1 MPNRYRQICYRCW
14 TALNLD
20 QLETFL
26 ALARCGSFTRA
37 AGELHLSQPAVS
49 RHIQKLERE
58 LGTPLLTRR
67 RGRIELSQAGER
79 VRSYAEDVAGGYDRL
94 VADLGQQPSR
104 LAGELRI
111 IASTTPGEFLVPG
124 FVSAF
129 TASHPRV
136 SPRIQIADS
145 AEVVA
150 QLRSRKADVG
160 FSGAKLPGRDLVH
173 RHIATDE
180 IVLAV
185 PPLHSFAGRPSVEL
199 SELAGQPFLT
209 RESGSGTHLSFL
221 ALLAEHGLEAPPYR
235 SVMVLSNTAA
245 IVSAVG
251 SGYGIGLVSCLALQ
265 GRGPGG
271 PVAVRIAGLTLTR
284 SLYLVVEKD
293 RPLPPPAASFAAW
306 VPGQEAPAC
315 T

>member
-1 MPNRYRQICYRCW
+1 M
-14 TALNLD
+14 NLD
-20 QLETFL
+20 QLQTFL
-26 ALARCGSFTRA
+26 LLARCGSFTRA
-37 AGELHLSQPAVS
+37 AAELHLSQPAVS

-58 LGTPLLTRR
+58 LGVTLLTRR
-67 RGRIELSQAGER
+67 RGRVELSPAGER
-79 VRSYAEDVAGGYDRL
+79 VRSYAEEVVGGHVRL
-94 VADLGQQPSR
+94 LADLAEQPSR

-111 IASTTPGEFLVPG
+111 VASTTPGEFLVPG
-124 FVSAF
+124 LVSAF
-129 TASHPRV
+129 TTSHPRV

-145 AEVVA
+145 TEVVA
-150 QLRSRKADVG
+150 QLRSRNADVG
-160 FSGAKLPGRDLVH
+160 FSGVKLPGRDLVH
-173 RHIATDE
+173 RPIATDE

-185 PPLHSFAGRPSVEL
+185 PPLHPFASRTSVEL

-221 ALLAEHGLEAPPYR
+221 ALLAEHGLEVPPYR

-251 SGYGIGLVSCLALQ
+251 NGYGIGFVSCLALR
-265 GRGPGG
+265 GRGPEG

-293 RPLPPPAASFAAW
+293 RPLPPPAASFAGW
-306 VPGQEAPAC
+306 VPSQQTPGC

>member
-1 MPNRYRQICYRCW
+1 M
-14 TALNLD
+14 NLD
-20 QLETFL
+20 QLQTFL
-26 ALARCGSFTRA
+26 LLARCGSFTRA
-37 AGELHLSQPAVS
+37 AAELHLSQPAVS

-58 LGTPLLTRR
+58 LGVTLLTRR
-67 RGRIELSQAGER
+67 RGRVELSPAGER
-79 VRSYAEDVAGGYDRL
+79 VRSYAEEVVGGHVRL
-94 VADLGQQPSR
+94 LADLAEQPSR

-111 IASTTPGEFLVPG
+111 VASTTPGEFLVPG
-124 FVSAF
+124 LVSAF
-129 TASHPRV
+129 TTSHPRV

-145 AEVVA
+145 TEVVA
-150 QLRSRKADVG
+150 QLRSRNADVG
-160 FSGAKLPGRDLVH
+160 FSGVKLPGRDLVH
-173 RHIATDE
+173 RPIATDE

-185 PPLHSFAGRPSVEL
+185 PPLHPFASRTSVEL

-221 ALLAEHGLEAPPYR
+221 ALLAEHGLEVPPYR

-251 SGYGIGLVSCLALQ
+251 NGYGIGFVSCLALR
-265 GRGPGG
+265 GRGPEG

-293 RPLPPPAASFAAW
+293 R
-306 VPGQEAPAC
+306 
-315 T
+315 

>member
-1 MPNRYRQICYRCW
+1 
-14 TALNLD
+14 LNLD
-20 QLETFL
+20 QLQTFL
-26 ALARCGSFTRA
+26 LLARCGSFTRA
-37 AGELHLSQPAVS
+37 AAELHLSQPAVS

-58 LGTPLLTRR
+58 LGVTLLTRR
-67 RGRIELSQAGER
+67 RGRVELSPAGER
-79 VRSYAEDVAGGYDRL
+79 VRSYAEEVVGGHVRL
-94 VADLGQQPSR
+94 LADLAEQPSR

-111 IASTTPGEFLVPG
+111 VASTTPGEFLVPG
-124 FVSAF
+124 LVSAF
-129 TASHPRV
+129 TTSHPRV

-145 AEVVA
+145 TEVVA
-150 QLRSRKADVG
+150 QLRSRNADVG
-160 FSGAKLPGRDLVH
+160 FSGVKLPGRDLVH
-173 RHIATDE
+173 RPIATDE

-185 PPLHSFAGRPSVEL
+185 PPLHPFASRTSVEL

-221 ALLAEHGLEAPPYR
+221 ALLAEHGLEVPPYR

-251 SGYGIGLVSCLALQ
+251 NGYGIGFVSCLALR
-265 GRGPGG
+265 GRGPEG

-293 RPLPPPAASFAAW
+293 RPLPPPAASFAGW
-306 VPGQEAPAC
+306 VPSQQTPGC

>member
-1 MPNRYRQICYRCW
+1 
-14 TALNLD
+14 LNLD
-20 QLETFL
+20 QLQTFL
-26 ALARCGSFTRA
+26 LLARCGSFTHA
-37 AGELHLSQPAVS
+37 AAELHLSQPAVS

-58 LGTPLLTRR
+58 LGVTLLTRR
-67 RGRIELSQAGER
+67 RGRVELSPAGER
-79 VRSYAEDVAGGYDRL
+79 VRSYAEEVVGGHVRL
-94 VADLGQQPSR
+94 LADLAEQPSR

-111 IASTTPGEFLVPG
+111 VASTTPGEFLVPG
-124 FVSAF
+124 LVSAF
-129 TASHPRV
+129 TTSHPRV

-145 AEVVA
+145 TEVVA
-150 QLRSRKADVG
+150 QLRSRNADVG
-160 FSGAKLPGRDLVH
+160 FSGVKLPGRDLVH
-173 RHIATDE
+173 RPIATDE

-185 PPLHSFAGRPSVEL
+185 PPLHPFASRTSVEL

-221 ALLAEHGLEAPPYR
+221 ALLAEHGLEVPPYR

-251 SGYGIGLVSCLALQ
+251 NGYGIGFVSCLALR
-265 GRGPGG
+265 GRGPEG

-293 RPLPPPAASFAAW
+293 RPLPPPAASFAGW
-306 VPGQEAPAC
+306 VPSQETPGCA
-315 T
+315 

>member
-1 MPNRYRQICYRCW
+1 
-14 TALNLD
+14 LNLD
-20 QLETFL
+20 QLQTFL
-26 ALARCGSFTRA
+26 LLARCGSFTRA
-37 AGELHLSQPAVS
+37 AAELHLSQPAVS

-58 LGTPLLTRR
+58 LGVTLLTRR
-67 RGRIELSQAGER
+67 RGRVELSPAGER
-79 VRSYAEDVAGGYDRL
+79 VRSYAEEVVGGHVRL
-94 VADLGQQPSR
+94 LADLAEQPSR

-111 IASTTPGEFLVPG
+111 VASTTPGEFLVPG
-124 FVSAF
+124 LVSAF
-129 TASHPRV
+129 TTSHPRV

-145 AEVVA
+145 TEVVA
-150 QLRSRKADVG
+150 QLRSRNADVG
-160 FSGAKLPGRDLVH
+160 FSGVKLPGRDLVH
-173 RHIATDE
+173 RPIATDE

-185 PPLHSFAGRPSVEL
+185 PSLHPFASRTSVEL

-221 ALLAEHGLEAPPYR
+221 ALLAEHGLEVPPYR

-251 SGYGIGLVSCLALQ
+251 NGYGIGFVSCLALR
-265 GRGPGG
+265 GRGPEG

-293 RPLPPPAASFAAW
+293 RPLPPPAASFAGW
-306 VPGQEAPAC
+306 VPSQETPGCA
-315 T
+315 

>member
-1 MPNRYRQICYRCW
+1 
-14 TALNLD
+14 LNLD
-20 QLETFL
+20 QLQTFL
-26 ALARCGSFTRA
+26 VLARCGSFTRA
-37 AGELHLSQPAVS
+37 AAELHLSQPAVT
-49 RHIQKLERE
+49 RHIQKLEQG
-58 LGTPLLTRR
+58 LGVTLLASR
-67 RGRIELSQAGER
+67 RGRIELSPAGER
-79 VRSYAEDVAGGYDRL
+79 VRSYAEEVVGGHVRL
-94 VADLGQQPSR
+94 LADLAEQPSR

-111 IASTTPGEFLVPG
+111 VASTTPGEFLVPG
-124 FVSAF
+124 LVSAF
-129 TASHPRV
+129 TTSHPRV

-145 AEVVA
+145 TEVVA
-150 QLRSRKADVG
+150 QLRSRNADVG
-160 FSGAKLPGRDLVH
+160 FSGVKLPGRDLVH

-185 PPLHSFAGRPSVEL
+185 PPLHPFSSRTSVEL

-221 ALLAEHGLEAPPYR
+221 ALLAEHGLEVPPYR

-251 SGYGIGLVSCLALQ
+251 NGYGIGFVSCLALQ

-293 RPLPPPAASFAAW
+293 RPLPPPAATFAGW
-306 VPGQEAPAC
+306 VPSQEAPAC

>member
-1 MPNRYRQICYRCW
+1 M
-14 TALNLD
+14 NLD
-20 QLETFL
+20 QLETL
-26 ALARCGSFTRA
+26 VVLARCGSFTRA

-49 RHIQKLERE
+49 RHIQKLEQE
-58 LGTPLLTRR
+58 LGVTLLTRR
-67 RGRIELSQAGER
+67 RGRVELSEAGER
-79 VRSYAEDVAGGYDRL
+79 VRSYAEEVVGGHERL
-94 VADLGQQPSR
+94 MDDLSEEPSR

-111 IASTTPGEFLVPG
+111 VASTTPGEFLVPG
-124 FVSAF
+124 LVNAF
-129 TASHPRV
+129 TVAHPRV
-136 SPRIQIADS
+136 NPRIEIADS
-145 AEVVA
+145 TEVAVR
-150 QLRSRKADVG
+150 LRARKADVG
-160 FSGAKLPGRDLVH
+160 FSGVKVPGRDLLY

-185 PPLHSFAGRPSVEL
+185 PPLHPFASRTSVEL

-221 ALLAEHGLEAPPYR
+221 ALLAEHGLEVPPYR

-251 SGYGIGLVSCLALQ
+251 NGYGIGLVSCLALQ

-271 PVAVRIAGLTLTR
+271 PVAVRIAGLALTR

-293 RPLPPPAASFAAW
+293 RPLPPPAASFADW
-306 VPGQEAPAC
+306 VPSQEAPAC
-315 T
+315 A

>member
-1 MPNRYRQICYRCW
+1 M
-14 TALNLD
+14 NLD
-20 QLETFL
+20 QLQTFL
-26 ALARCGSFTRA
+26 LLARCGSFTRA
-37 AGELHLSQPAVS
+37 AAELHLSQPAVS

-58 LGTPLLTRR
+58 LGVTLLTRR
-67 RGRIELSQAGER
+67 RGRVELSPAGER
-79 VRSYAEDVAGGYDRL
+79 VRSYAEEVVGGHVRL
-94 VADLGQQPSR
+94 LADLAEQPSR

-111 IASTTPGEFLVPG
+111 VASTTPGEFLVPG
-124 FVSAF
+124 LVSAF
-129 TASHPRV
+129 TTSHPRV

-145 AEVVA
+145 TEVVA
-150 QLRSRKADVG
+150 QLRSRNADIG
-160 FSGAKLPGRDLVH
+160 FSGVKLPGRDLLH
-173 RHIATDE
+173 RPIATDE

-185 PPLHSFAGRPSVEL
+185 PPLHPFASRTSVEL

-221 ALLAEHGLEAPPYR
+221 ALLAEHGLEVPPYR

-251 SGYGIGLVSCLALQ
+251 NGYGIGFVSCLALR
-265 GRGPGG
+265 GRGPEG

-293 RPLPPPAASFAAW
+293 RPLPPPAASFAGW
-306 VPGQEAPAC
+306 VPSQETPECA
-315 T
+315 

>member
-1 MPNRYRQICYRCW
+1 M
-14 TALNLD
+14 NLD
-20 QLETFL
+20 QLQTFL
-26 ALARCGSFTRA
+26 LLARCGSFTRA
-37 AGELHLSQPAVS
+37 AAELHLSQPAVS

-58 LGTPLLTRR
+58 LGVTLLTRR
-67 RGRIELSQAGER
+67 RGRVELSPAGER
-79 VRSYAEDVAGGYDRL
+79 VRSYAEEVVGGHVRL
-94 VADLGQQPSR
+94 LADLAEQPSR

-111 IASTTPGEFLVPG
+111 VASTTPGEFLVPG
-124 FVSAF
+124 LVSAF
-129 TASHPRV
+129 TTSHPRV

-145 AEVVA
+145 TEVVA
-150 QLRSRKADVG
+150 QLRSRNADVG
-160 FSGAKLPGRDLVH
+160 FSGVKLPGRDLVH
-173 RHIATDE
+173 RPIATDE

-185 PPLHSFAGRPSVEL
+185 PPLHPFASRTSVEL

-221 ALLAEHGLEAPPYR
+221 ALLAEHGLEVPPYR

-251 SGYGIGLVSCLALQ
+251 NGYGIGFVSCLALQ

-271 PVAVRIAGLTLTR
+271 PVAVRIADLTLTR

-293 RPLPPPAASFAAW
+293 RPLPPPAASFAGW
-306 VPGQEAPAC
+306 VPNQETPGCA
-315 T
+315 

>member
-1 MPNRYRQICYRCW
+1 MRD
-14 TALNLD
+14 ALNLD

-26 ALARCGSFTRA
+26 VLARCGSFTRA
-37 AGELHLSQPAVS
+37 GAELHLSQPAVS
-49 RHIQKLERE
+49 RHIQKLEKE
-58 LGTPLLTRR
+58 LGMTLLTRR
-67 RGRIELSQAGER
+67 RGRVELSQAGER
-79 VRSYAEDVAGGYDRL
+79 VRSYAEEVAGGFDRL

-111 IASTTPGEFLVPG
+111 VASTTPGEFLVPG

-145 AEVVA
+145 TEVVA

-185 PPLHSFAGRPSVEL
+185 PPLHPFASRTSVEL
-199 SELAGQPFLT
+199 AELAGQPFLT

-221 ALLAEHGLEAPPYR
+221 ALLAEHGLEVPPYR

-251 SGYGIGLVSCLALQ
+251 NGYGIGLVSCLALQ
-265 GRGPGG
+265 GRGPGW

-293 RPLPPPAASFAAW
+293 RPLPPPAATFADW
-306 VPGQEAPAC
+306 VPGQETPAC
-315 T
+315 A

>member
-1 MPNRYRQICYRCW
+1 
-14 TALNLD
+14 LNLD
-20 QLETFL
+20 QLQTFL
-26 ALARCGSFTRA
+26 LLARCGSFTRA
-37 AGELHLSQPAVS
+37 AAELHLSQPAVS

-58 LGTPLLTRR
+58 LGVTLLTRR
-67 RGRIELSQAGER
+67 RGRVELSPAGER
-79 VRSYAEDVAGGYDRL
+79 VRSYAEEVVGGQVRL
-94 VADLGQQPSR
+94 LADLAEQPSR
-104 LAGELRI
+104 LVGELRI
-111 IASTTPGEFLVPG
+111 VASTTPGEFLVPG
-124 FVSAF
+124 LVSAF
-129 TASHPRV
+129 TTSHPRV

-145 AEVVA
+145 TEVVA
-150 QLRSRKADVG
+150 QLRSRNADVG
-160 FSGAKLPGRDLVH
+160 FSGVKLPGRDLVH

-185 PPLHSFAGRPSVEL
+185 PPLHPFASRTSVEL

-221 ALLAEHGLEAPPYR
+221 ALLAEHGLEVPPYR

-251 SGYGIGLVSCLALQ
+251 NGYGIGFVSCLALQ
-265 GRGPGG
+265 GRGPEG

-293 RPLPPPAASFAAW
+293 RPLPPPAASFAGW
-306 VPGQEAPAC
+306 VPSQETPGCA
-315 T
+315 

>member
-1 MPNRYRQICYRCW
+1 
-14 TALNLD
+14 LNLD
-20 QLETFL
+20 QLETFRVL
-26 ALARCGSFTRA
+26 VRCGSFTRA
-37 AGELHLSQPAVS
+37 AAELRLSQPAVS
-49 RHIQKLERE
+49 RHIQKLEQE
-58 LGTPLLTRR
+58 LGVTLLTRR

-94 VADLGQQPSR
+94 VADLGKQPSR

-111 IASTTPGEFLVPG
+111 VASTTPGEFLVPG
-124 FVSAF
+124 LVSAF

-136 SPRIQIADS
+136 APRIQIADS

-150 QLRSRKADVG
+150 QLRLRKADVG

-185 PPLHSFAGRPSVEL
+185 PPLHSFAARASVEL
-199 SELAGQPFLT
+199 SELGGQPFLT

-221 ALLAEHGLEAPPYR
+221 ALLAEHGLEVPPYR

-293 RPLPPPAASFAAW
+293 RPLPPAAASFADW
-306 VPGQEAPAC
+306 VPGQETPSCA
-315 T
+315 